1 LGVKEWVAEPLAEGD
16 GPWLAGRGAKLL
28 INGQWVGCFGEL
40 DPSVASLYDLRVPLN
55 GAELDITALLSAIDD
70 PV

>member
-1 LGVKEWVAEPLAEGD
+1 MQEWTAVPLVEGE

-28 INGQWVGCFGEL
+28 INGHWVGCFGEL
-40 DPSVASLYDLRVPLN
+40 DPTITSRYDLRVPLN
-55 GAELDITALLSAIDD
+55 GSELDVNALMAAIDD